1 MLADR
6 VYNKVSMR
14 GFFAIIFIAILFLSV
29 VTGHVIQ
36 NFFHN
41 MEKKAVKSE
50 SISLKFIPTS
60 TPTTTLSPTPS
71 PSLSPS
77 TNPAVILKKKLYT
90 VAIFGDSMVDTM
102 GENLEYLQKA
112 LVNKYPKTTFK
123 LYNYGI
129 GGQNVEQGLARFE
142 SSFVNRE
149 RNFPPIP
156 TLNPDVL
163 IIGSFAYNPFSTY
176 DRNRHYSLLKEL
188 IAKTKSLS
196 SRIYLLAEIAPLET
210 GFGKGKNGVNMPEGT
225 ALEQAKHIIEQLDNV
240 INLSV
245 AEKISLIN
253 VYYNS
258 RIDGAYG
265 DPYLVNTDDGIHPSV
280 AGHIFTAELTIDKI
294 KFD

>member
-163 IIGSFAYNPFSTY
+163 IIGSFAYNPFSTH
-176 DRNRHYSLLKEL
+176 DRNRHYSLLRDL
-188 IAKTKSLS
+188 LARAKTLS
-196 SRIYLLAEIAPLET
+196 SKIYLLAEIAPLRT
-210 GFGKGKNGVNMPEGT
+210 GFGAGKNGVNMSEDT
-225 ALEQAKHIIEQLDNV
+225 AYQHALNIIEQLDDV
-240 INLSV
+240 INLSAQENV
-245 AEKISLIN
+245 PIIN
-253 VYYNS
+253 AYYAS
-258 RIDGAYG
+258 GIEGKFG
-265 DPYLVNTDDGIHPSV
+265 DPYYVNQDDGIHPSF
-280 AGHIFTAELTIDKI
+280 AGHVFTAEIIAAKV
-294 KFD
+294 K